1 MRSER
6 LLHMAW
12 HAPLRHARSSP
23 HPPYHPSAMPLLV
36 PTPTTS
42 LLSGGSQSVGAATL
56 RTLPAEQLLAE
67 HARLEH
73 SVAHL
78 QRSNAELHASLAV
91 QGEGTEEW
99 SDEDRKEL
107 SGAVRE
113 NEETMCVGPERR
125 LRQLCGCSHSTP
137 QQPSTEGPDAAH
149 PRRHARE
156 GRQPRRHCGL

>member
-1 MRSER
+1 
-6 LLHMAW
+6 
-12 HAPLRHARSSP
+12 
-23 HPPYHPSAMPLLV
+23 MPLLV

-113 NEETMCVGPERR
+113 NEETIQAQKDLMQRIRDVMHEKG
-125 LRQLCGCSHSTP
+125 GSHAGIAGY
-137 QQPSTEGPDAAH
+137 E
-149 PRRHARE
+149 
-156 GRQPRRHCGL
+156 

>member
-1 MRSER
+1 
-6 LLHMAW
+6 
-12 HAPLRHARSSP
+12 
-23 HPPYHPSAMPLLV
+23 MPLLV
-36 PTPTTS
+36 PTPTSS
-42 LLSGGSQSVGAATL
+42 LLAGGSQSVGISTL

-91 QGEGTEEW
+91 QSEGTEEW
-99 SDEDRKEL
+99 SEEDRKEL

-113 NEETMCVGPERR
+113 NEETMCVGRR
-125 LRQLCGCSHSTP
+125 WASDAQADTRTL
-137 QQPSTEGPDAAH
+137 QPSTEGPDAAH